1 VARSRFSAFVH
12 DLQLRK
18 NMGMSGSCAPSL
30 RERQKAETWLA
41 LHNAAVASVL
51 ERGLESS
58 TIESITD
65 RAGVSQRTFFNYFPS
80 KEDAVLGL
88 RAPVLDPAL
97 LEGFSF
103 AQDVL
108 GQVSRLLL
116 AVAGSSHEGVDQVRR
131 RELTR
136 QYPHLIHRLI
146 ERMNE
151 AENLVRG
158 ALAGLLAD
166 NPEWAAGMGE
176 NGVDDVA
183 RITVMTAAIPLRF
196 TVASGTY
203 SPAAGLA
210 PEDLGPALA
219 LFHSVQR
226 KLL

>member
-1 VARSRFSAFVH
+1 
-12 DLQLRK
+12 
-18 NMGMSGSCAPSL
+18 MSSTVLPSL
-30 RERQKAETWLA
+30 RDRQKAETWLT
-41 LHNAAVASVL
+41 LHQAAVASVL
-51 ERGLESS
+51 ERGLDSATVE
-58 TIESITD
+58 TITA

-88 RAPVLDPAL
+88 RTPVMDPAL

-103 AQDVL
+103 HRDVL

-116 AVAGSSHEGVDQVRR
+116 AVALSAYEGVDQVRR

-136 QYPHLIHRLI
+136 QYPHLVHRMV

-151 AENLVRG
+151 AEDLVRS
-158 ALAGLLAD
+158 ALTGLLAE
-166 NPEWAAGMGE
+166 NPQWFAGMGE
-176 NGVDDVA
+176 EDQPADVADVA
-183 RITVMTAAIPLRF
+183 RIVVMTASIPLRF
-196 TVASGTY
+196 TVASGRY

-210 PEDLGPALA
+210 PDDLAPALS